1 MMILCNDKLSLKEE
15 FKNYSMIL
23 VMIIIMIL
31 AMLQQERHSSL
42 CTFCRCRS
50 LLFHFIT
57 KNKWQLICKVC
68 PGKVSED
75 EKLEPVELTK
85 SVSFSLHLNH

>member
-23 VMIIIMIL
+23 VIIMIL
-31 AMLQQERHSSL
+31 AMLQQDRHSSWW
-42 CTFCRCRS
+42 TFCRCRS

-57 KNKWQLICKVC
+57 KNRWLLMCKVY
-68 PGKVSED
+68 PGEFSED
-75 EKLEPVELTK
+75 EKLEPVELTQ
-85 SVSFSLHLNH
+85 SASFSLNLNH